1 MDIFHELRKMA
12 VLVVDDDEWV
22 RDSLSLFFES
32 EGCAIVALETAEQ
45 GLSALEDRTYDV
57 IIADYRLPGMD
68 GIEFLTQVSRQNPAR
83 KPIKILVSAYGNEL
97 ALHDIHRL
105 GINDFIPKPF
115 STVTLLASLYRQI
128 ENLGKARPNA
138 EPNGGK
144 SSRI

>member
-1 MDIFHELRKMA
+1 MDVFQELRKMA

-45 GLSALEDRTYDV
+45 GLSAMEDRSYDV

-68 GIEFLTQVSRQNPAR
+68 GIEFLKNVNR
-83 KPIKILVSAYGNEL
+83 KNLAHKSIKILVTAYGNEL
-97 ALHDIHRL
+97 VLKDIEKL

-115 STVTLLASLYRQI
+115 STSTLLASLCKQI
-128 ENLGKARPNA
+128 EQLGETRPNTQPG
-138 EPNGGK
+138 EG
-144 SSRI
+144 

>member
-45 GLSALEDRTYDV
+45 GLLALEDRAYDV

-68 GIEFLTQVSRQNPAR
+68 GIEFLTQVNQRNPDC
-83 KPIKILVSAYGNEL
+83 KPIKILVTAYGNEL
-97 ALHDIHRL
+97 ALREIRQL

-115 STVTLLASLYRQI
+115 STATLLASLCKQI
-128 ENLGKARPNA
+128 EKSGKAGPSAQSND
-138 EPNGGK
+138 GK
-144 SSRI
+144 S